1 MKGKYICF
9 SNIFLVNLLYTHCSL
24 VSMDIS
30 SQSSSSN
37 SLQGPQPSVAVI
49 VKVSGGS
56 TFTVQVPNS
65 NATIADIKALA
76 ESSSKIPRSAQR
88 LLYKGKP
95 LNDTDTLADKGIP
108 SSATLF
114 LVRSSTATIPV
125 SQDAADTHALVTSDQ
140 GSTSSPVPCAGNCG
154 FYGSSSLGNYCSKC
168 HKEKKE
174 RELKEAEEAKERA
187 EAEAAEALKPKEM
200 LDERDDQT
208 DKTRCWQCEKKIG
221 LTGVRCRC
229 GYHFCAAHRYAESHD
244 CDYDYKTNE
253 RRKLTKQNPVVQANK
268 LSEKA

>member
-1 MKGKYICF
+1 
-9 SNIFLVNLLYTHCSL
+9 
-24 VSMDIS
+24 MDIS
-30 SQSSSSN
+30 SHSSSSN
-37 SLQGPQPSVAVI
+37 SLQGPQPTVAVI

-56 TFTVQVPNS
+56 TFTVQVPNA
-65 NATIADIKALA
+65 NATIGDIKALA
-76 ESSSKIPRSAQR
+76 ESSSKIPRTAQR
-88 LLYKGKP
+88 LLYKGKA
-95 LNDTDTLADKGIP
+95 LNDTDTLADRGIP
-108 SSATLF
+108 ASATLF

-125 SQDAADTHALVTSDQ
+125 TQETADVGSEQSAA
-140 GSTSSPVPCAGNCG
+140 SPVPCVGNCG
-154 FYGSSSLGNYCSKC
+154 FYGSAALGNYCSKC

-174 RELKEAEEAKERA
+174 KDAKEAEEAKERA

-229 GYHFCAAHRYAESHD
+229 GYHFCAAHRYAESHS

>member
-1 MKGKYICF
+1 
-9 SNIFLVNLLYTHCSL
+9 
-24 VSMDIS
+24 
-30 SQSSSSN
+30 
-37 SLQGPQPSVAVI
+37 
-49 VKVSGGS
+49 
-56 TFTVQVPNS
+56 
-65 NATIADIKALA
+65 LA
-76 ESSSKIPRSAQR
+76 ER
-88 LLYKGKP
+88 
-95 LNDTDTLADKGIP
+95 GIP
-108 SSATLF
+108 ASATLF

-125 SQDAADTHALVTSDQ
+125 SQETSTGTVEASGD
-140 GSTSSPVPCAGNCG
+140 SAVNASPVPCLGNCG
-154 FYGSSSLGNYCSKC
+154 FYGSAALGNFCSKC

-174 RELKEAEEAKERA
+174 REAKEAEEAKERA

-253 RRKLTKQNPVVQANK
+253 RRKLTKANPVVQANK

>member
-1 MKGKYICF
+1 MKKI
-9 SNIFLVNLLYTHCSL
+9 SNVFLGSKILFLVSL
-24 VSMDIS
+24 MDIS
-30 SQSSSSN
+30 SHSSSSN
-37 SLQGPQPSVAVI
+37 SLQGPQPTVAVI

-76 ESSSKIPRSAQR
+76 ESSSKIPRTAQR
-88 LLYKGKP
+88 LLYKGKA
-95 LNDTDTLADKGIP
+95 LNDTDTLAERGIP
-108 SSATLF
+108 ASATLF

-125 SQDAADTHALVTSDQ
+125 SQDVTVESAIGDA
-140 GSTSSPVPCAGNCG
+140 SSNSSPVPCVGNCG
-154 FYGSSSLGNYCSKC
+154 FYGSAALGNYCSKC

-174 RELKEAEEAKERA
+174 RDAREAEEAKERA

-253 RRKLTKQNPVVQANK
+253 RRKLTKANPVVQANK